1 MRLKLALRLT
11 LNPLTREILDAQIHD
26 KNDKW
31 SFANEINRITNTISS
46 SIEEMKENIHKTLAT
61 FKKLKKEIRNDEEVR
76 AIKRCLD
83 NQNEF
88 NRKKL
93 QELVMPE
100 QREKIG

>member
-1 MRLKLALRLT
+1 MLL
-11 LNPLTREILDAQIHD
+11 
-26 KNDKW
+26 
-31 SFANEINRITNTISS
+31 
-46 SIEEMKENIHKTLAT
+46 
-61 FKKLKKEIRNDEEVR
+61 KEIRNDEEVR

-83 NQNEF
+83 KQNEF